1 LIWIFQFD
9 EFQEQEG
16 LLTMS
21 LAATRLTPSALFNF
35 NTWGQGASM
44 SGDEIT
50 PNDEAIELS
59 DEELDDVAGGFNLQF
74 TSIRSHRSTRG
85 FTRQTSRGRGF
96 HSTRSA
102 FHAET
107 ADSSVFH
114 LSITDATT
122 EDLKVLG
129 ELFGDISAIEGST

>member
-1 LIWIFQFD
+1 
-9 EFQEQEG
+9 
-16 LLTMS
+16 MS
-21 LAATRLTPSALFNF
+21 LAATRLTPSALFKF
-35 NTWGQGASM
+35 NMWGQGASM

-59 DEELDDVAGGFNLQF
+59 DEELDDLAGGFNLQF

-85 FTRQTSRGRGF
+85 FSQQTSRGRGF
-96 HSTRSA
+96 HSKRSA

-107 ADSSVFH
+107 TDSSVFH

>member
-1 LIWIFQFD
+1 
-9 EFQEQEG
+9 
-16 LLTMS
+16 MS

-35 NTWGQGASM
+35 NTWGQGVSM

-74 TSIRSHRSTRG
+74 TSIRSHRSIRG
-85 FTRQTSRGRGF
+85 FTQQTSRGRGF
-96 HSTRSA
+96 QTRSA

>member
-1 LIWIFQFD
+1 
-9 EFQEQEG
+9 
-16 LLTMS
+16 MS
-21 LAATRLTPSALFNF
+21 LAAIRLTPSALFKF
-35 NTWGQGASM
+35 NTWGKGASM

-59 DEELDDVAGGFNLQF
+59 DEELDDVAGGFNLHF
-74 TSIRSHRSTRG
+74 TSARFHKSTRG
-85 FTRQTSRGRGF
+85 FTQQTSRGRGF

-107 ADSSVFH
+107 TDSSVFH

>member
-1 LIWIFQFD
+1 MSWISQFD
-9 EFQEQEG
+9 EFREQEG
-16 LLTMS
+16 LLTIS
-21 LAATRLTPSALFNF
+21 LAASRLIPSALFNF
-35 NTWGQGASM
+35 NMWGQGASM

-85 FTRQTSRGRGF
+85 FSQQTSRGRGF
-96 HSTRSA
+96 HSKRSA
-102 FHAET
+102 FHTET
-107 ADSSVFH
+107 TDSSVFH

-122 EDLKVLG
+122 EDIKALG